1 MKAYQDKKAKKTA
14 LIAKTS
20 VLLDIK
26 PWDDET
32 DMGEMLRLAKTI
44 TKEGLVWG
52 ACKSIF
58 LVQLKTSNHSLD
70 F

>member
-52 ACKSIF
+52 ACK
-58 LVQLKTSNHSLD
+58 LKLYTPNTGHRIHW
-70 F
+70 

>member
-1 MKAYQDKKAKKTA
+1 MKAYHDKKATKKA
-14 LIAKTS
+14 VIAKTS

-32 DMGEMLRLAKTI
+32 DMGEMLKLAKSI

-52 ACKSIF
+52 ACKLNFSF
-58 LVQLKTSNHSLD
+58 LI
-70 F
+70 